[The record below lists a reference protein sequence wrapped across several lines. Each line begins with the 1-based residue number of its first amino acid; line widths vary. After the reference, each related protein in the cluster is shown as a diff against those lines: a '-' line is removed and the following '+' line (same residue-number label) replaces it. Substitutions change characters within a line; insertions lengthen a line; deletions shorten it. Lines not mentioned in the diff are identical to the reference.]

1 MRKISMLFLSLMV
14 MILITGCGN
23 DTLNSTVDY
32 SEQISKLE
40 NQLNDLEN
48 KNTLLEKKL
57 LEYDQKINEYENKI
71 IELDSKIDN
80 ISPNATY
87 INQTVVQQG
96 YDETKFDNLNND
108 VEKLQQQNV
117 ELQNDLENK
126 NFNNELSNNKM
137 FNTIR
142 FNAEGGLAYYSYN
155 WYHGFSD
162 KSYSMSIKDNERLGN
177 ILRSIPFCE
186 KANYVFNGWYT
197 EPNGKGEK
205 IDMDST
211 FTNDTE
217 LYAYYIPEVKVTFKF
232 PAIYG
237 NDHTGDTF
245 SINKGTK
252 LNEFKIE
259 ERIGWDIWNL
269 YDIEG
274 YYSDITFKNKLSSN
288 YVFKDDE
295 TIYLNLIPHEYNVIT
310 ISNGNGVVNLS
321 SNKIKA
327 NGSVII
333 NAKADENYEIDYLEY
348 CVNDSCN
355 SLFYDQHLIECN
367 EELKY
372 PGWDGGDLKI
382 SIIFSKIKQE

>member
-1 MRKISMLFLSLMV
+1 MKKKFSLILCLI
-14 MILITGCGN
+14 ILITCGCDN
-23 DTLNSTVDY
+23 NSYNIDSQVDY

-48 KNTLLEKKL
+48 KNILLEKKL

-80 ISPNATY
+80 ISPNETF
-87 INQTVVQQG
+87 INQTVVQQE
-96 YDETKFDNLNND
+96 YDETKLDNLNND
-108 VEKLQQQNV
+108 VEKLQQQNI

-142 FNAEGGLAYYSYN
+142 FNTDEGFIVSWYYKYQ
-155 WYHGFSD
+155 D
-162 KSYSMSIKDNERLGN
+162 RQKSYSIFVKDNEKLGN
-177 ILRSIPFCE
+177 VLKYMPYCE
-186 KANYVFNGWYT
+186 KTNYVFNGWYT
-197 EPNGKGEK
+197 EPNGKGKK

-217 LYAYYIPEVKVTFKF
+217 LYAYYTPEIKVTFKF
-232 PAIYG
+232 PPIYG
-237 NDHTGDTF
+237 NDLGENT
-245 SINKGTK
+245 ILVKEGTM

-259 ERIGWDIWNL
+259 EKLDGLWDC

-274 YYSDITFKNKLSSN
+274 YYSDVTLKNKLGNN
-288 YVFKDDE
+288 YVFKDGE
-295 TIYLNLIPHEYNVIT
+295 TIYLNLIPHEYNVVIT
-310 ISNGNGVVNLS
+310 SNGNGVVNLS

-327 NGSVII
+327 NGFVKV
-333 NAKADENYEIDYLEY
+333 NAKADENYKIDYIEY

-355 SLFYDQHLIECN
+355 RFTFWEPLIEYN

-372 PGWDGGDLKI
+372 PGWDDGDLKI
-382 SIIFSKIKQE
+382 SIIFSKIKQ

>member
-1 MRKISMLFLSLMV
+1 MKKKFSLILCLI
-14 MILITGCGN
+14 ILIMCGCDN
-23 DTLNSTVDY
+23 NSYNIDSQVDY
-32 SEQISKLE
+32 SKQISKLE
-40 NQLNDLEN
+40 NQLNELEN
-48 KNTLLEKKL
+48 KNILLEKKL

-80 ISPNATY
+80 ISPNETF

-96 YDETKFDNLNND
+96 YDETKLDNLNND
-108 VEKLQQQNV
+108 VEKLQQQNI

-126 NFNNELSNNKM
+126 NFNNELNNNKM

-142 FNAEGGLAYYSYN
+142 FNTDEGYIVSWYYKYQ
-155 WYHGFSD
+155 D
-162 KSYSMSIKDNERLGN
+162 RQKSYSIFVKDNEKLGN
-177 ILRSIPFCE
+177 VLKYMPYCE
-186 KANYVFNGWYT
+186 KINYVFNGWYT
-197 EPNGKGEK
+197 EPNGKGKK

-237 NDHTGDTF
+237 NDHIGDTF

-259 ERIGWDIWNL
+259 ERMGSFWNL

-274 YYSDITFKNKLSSN
+274 YYSDSTFKNKLSNN
-288 YVFKDDE
+288 YVFKDGE
-295 TIYLNLIPHEYNVIT
+295 TIYLNLIPHEYNAIIT
-310 ISNGNGVVNLS
+310 SNGNGVVNLS
-321 SNKIKA
+321 SSKIKA
-327 NGSVII
+327 NGSIII
-333 NAKADENYEIDYLEY
+333 NAKADENYEIDYIEY

-355 SLFYDQHLIECN
+355 NLLYKQHLIECN
-367 EELKY
+367 EELEY

-382 SIIFSKIKQE
+382 SIIFSKIKQ